1 MRMIFSTVFG
11 PQEPALTVGSFAI
24 RATGRP
30 PTVAM
35 PVTTPSAPK
44 PSCSQFARRASSEK
58 ESASTRRATRSRTG
72 SLPWSRDFSW
82 CRSGPPPRARSSAS
96 FRSDM
101 SRNLSGRAKLRA
113 QCAPDQLQADAPN
126 REAGGG
132 ASQGHSERREQR
144 GAHGEQPD
152 DQAQLEPD
160 QYGGDVARFHA
171 GSVRP
176 HGQGSFPLQY
186 PPQTMS
192 LVMTEDRG
200 AVRHIVI
207 NRPEKRNALNGDT
220 IRELGGAI
228 EAAAADDSVRVVVVR
243 GEGAMFSSGMDL
255 NDLRSLSESPENL
268 RSYRRPIL
276 SWWNL
281 LEEMPKP
288 TICQIHGAA
297 LGGAFELALACD
309 FRTMAED
316 AVAGIMEVRVGLL
329 PDVGGCSRLP
339 ALVGLGNA
347 KELIM
352 TGKVIDGR
360 EAHRIGFANR
370 IGPADQLDSV
380 TDALATELLACAPRA
395 VGLAKRVLDAAAKPA
410 LALTLEQEVA
420 AQETLAAS
428 EDFAEGARAFFE
440 KRDPDFAGR

>member
-1 MRMIFSTVFG
+1 
-11 PQEPALTVGSFAI
+11 
-24 RATGRP
+24 
-30 PTVAM
+30 M
-35 PVTTPSAPK
+35 P
-44 PSCSQFARRASSEK
+44 
-58 ESASTRRATRSRTG
+58 
-72 SLPWSRDFSW
+72 L
-82 CRSGPPPRARSSAS
+82 
-96 FRSDM
+96 
-101 SRNLSGRAKLRA
+101 LL
-113 QCAPDQLQADAPN
+113 
-126 REAGGG
+126 
-132 ASQGHSERREQR
+132 
-144 GAHGEQPD
+144 
-152 DQAQLEPD
+152 
-160 QYGGDVARFHA
+160 
-171 GSVRP
+171 
-176 HGQGSFPLQY
+176 
-186 PPQTMS
+186 
-192 LVMTEDRG
+192 TEDRG
-200 AVRHIVI
+200 GVRHLVL
-207 NRPEKRNALNGDT
+207 NRPDKRNALSGEL
-220 IRELGGAI
+220 IRELGAAI
-228 EAAAADDSVRVVVVR
+228 EDAAADDAVRVVVLR

-255 NDLRSLSESPENL
+255 NDLRELSEDPARL
-268 RSYRRPIL
+268 RAYRRPIL
-276 SWWNL
+276 AWWNL

-339 ALVGLGNA
+339 AVVGLGNA

-370 IGPADQLDSV
+370 IAPAGALDGA
-380 TDALATELLACAPRA
+380 TDVFASELLACAPRA
-395 VGLAKRVLDAAAKPA
+395 VGLAKRVIDAAAKPA